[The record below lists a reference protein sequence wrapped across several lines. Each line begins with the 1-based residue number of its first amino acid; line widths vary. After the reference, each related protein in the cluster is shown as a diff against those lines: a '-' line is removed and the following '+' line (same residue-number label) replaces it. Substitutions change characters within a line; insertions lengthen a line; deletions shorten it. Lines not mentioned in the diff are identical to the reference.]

1 MLRRRLRILTL
12 RLDVAKAPAE
22 VFANAD
28 ADAVLV
34 LLAHKIGR
42 AAAAQGVGEARALLQ
57 DWLVLCAAAYNRQ
70 LQQGAD
76 GLTSAEQA
84 RTIWWLVNQCF
95 ISHVGIQGLTGAH

>member
-12 RLDVAKAPAE
+12 RLDVARAPAD

-42 AAAAQGVGEARALLQ
+42 AAAAQGVDEARALLQ

-84 RTIWWLVNQCF
+84 RAELLPHKVSS
-95 ISHVGIQGLTGAH
+95 ISPVGIHWLTWGF